1 MAAPDI
7 SPLGGAAVPW
17 RPVARYSIMRASR
30 DVRMRDWLLVLL
42 PVGFV
47 LFWIIYPE
55 KVSGALFWLMSFFR

>member
-1 MAAPDI
+1 
-7 SPLGGAAVPW
+7 
-17 RPVARYSIMRASR
+17 
-30 DVRMRDWLLVLL
+30 MRDWLLVLL